1 MRYTE
6 SRTVSADSIH
16 LESAFVSRS
25 LVARFHAIA
34 LTNATL
40 LSTALF
46 TAQQIQAQE
55 PNGQQP
61 AATEQPAAS
70 ELNAAN
76 EKLLELEQAAFRN
89 AVRSVESSVVQIET
103 FGGLERVGQELVAEG
118 PTTGTIVSSDGWII
132 SSLFS
137 FRAQPASI
145 LVSMPDGKRA
155 AARIVARDFSREL
168 ALLKIDEVNDLPV
181 PPVCPTNEVIVGQ
194 WALALGKTYDTKSVS
209 QSVGIISALGR
220 AYGKAIQCDAKISPV
235 NYGGPL
241 VDLKGRVIGILAPIS
256 PGAFLEGDSS
266 QLYDSG
272 IGFAIP
278 MEDILQRLKRMQDGE
293 NIRSGKLGVVAEDQN
308 EFVGPVKIAGAAP
321 GSPAS
326 KAGIRAGDWLIEAA
340 GNPVRM
346 LAHLRQA
353 LGPTDAGQTLKL
365 AVERDGK
372 RIDLECVLAEEIPT
386 YRQRFAGL
394 RVKKLD
400 AGGVEILSVDE
411 NSPASKSELAVGEQ
425 IVECNG
431 EKIVEVADL
440 KRKIA
445 VSELDVPLKLMVAK
459 AGQNREVTLQV
470 VLWPKEL
477 PNELPPTPPE
487 VDDSMVTE
495 IIDLSLG
502 DFPNKAFAIVPPL
515 AQKRQ
520 LGLLVLFPEP
530 GEVDRT
536 KVQSAFGNF
545 ARDQGWIAAV
555 IPSSNPTA
563 WSREEV
569 ELAGRVLGRLETAY
583 KLDESKIVFGGV
595 GVGGRLGILA
605 AAIDRRRVAG
615 TVAIGTQLASLPL
628 KAESAPLE
636 SLQFLFAGKPE
647 ELTEASRQLDENG
660 FWVNVVPLVD
670 FTGGKWELIPVEPI
684 ARWLEGLGRL

>member
-1 MRYTE
+1 MF
-6 SRTVSADSIH
+6 AP
-16 LESAFVSRS
+16 ACS
-25 LVARFHAIA
+25 LAQQPPEQ
-34 LTNATL
+34 AT
-40 LSTALF
+40 AQPAP
-46 TAQQIQAQE
+46 AQQIV
-55 PNGQQP
+55 
-61 AATEQPAAS
+61 AAD
-70 ELNAAN
+70 
-76 EKLLELEQAAFRN
+76 KLVELEQTAFRN
-89 AVRSVESSVVQIET
+89 AVRAVETSVVQIET

-168 ALLKIDEVNDLPV
+168 ALLKIDDVSDLPV
-181 PPVCPTNEVIVGQ
+181 PPVCPTNEVVVGQ
-194 WALALGKTYDTKSVS
+194 WAIALGKTYDSKSVS
-209 QSVGIISALGR
+209 QSVGIISAMGR

-256 PGAFLEGDSS
+256 PGTFLEGDSS

-278 MEDILQRLKRMQDGE
+278 MQDVLERLKRMQAGE
-293 NIRSGKLGVVAEDQN
+293 NIRSGKLGVVAADQN

-321 GSPAS
+321 GSPAA
-326 KAGIRAGDWLIEAA
+326 KAGVRAGDMLIEA
-340 GNPVRM
+340 GGEPVRM

-353 LGPTDAGQTLKL
+353 LGPTDAGQSLKI

-372 RIDLECVLAEEIPT
+372 RIDLECVLAEDIPT

-394 RVKKLD
+394 RLKKLD
-400 AGGVEILSVDE
+400 SGRVEITSVDE
-411 NSPASKSELAVGEQ
+411 GSPAAKAKLGVGDQ

-431 EKIVEVADL
+431 EKITSIADM
-440 KRKIA
+440 KRFVA
-445 VSELDVPLKLMVAK
+445 VSELDVPLKLVVEK
-459 AGQNREVTLQV
+459 EGQSRDVTLAVMQ
-470 VLWPKEL
+470 WPKEL
-477 PNELPPTPPE
+477 PSEMPAGFAN
-487 VDDSMVTE
+487 VDESMLTE
-495 IIDLSLG
+495 IVDLTLG

-515 AQKRQ
+515 AQQRQ

-530 GEVDRT
+530 GEVDRV
-536 KVQSAFGNF
+536 KVQSVFSAF
-545 ARDQGWIAAV
+545 ARDQGWIVAV

-569 ELAGRVLGRLETAY
+569 ELAARVLGRLETAY
-583 KLDESKIVFGGV
+583 KLDDSKIVFGGV
-595 GVGGRLGILA
+595 GVGGRMGILA

-615 TVAIGTQLASLPL
+615 TLAIGTQLGTLPL

-647 ELTEASRQLDENG
+647 ELSEAVRQLDENG

-670 FTGGKWELIPVEPI
+670 FTAGKWELIPVEPI
-684 ARWLEGLGRL
+684 ARWLEGLGRI